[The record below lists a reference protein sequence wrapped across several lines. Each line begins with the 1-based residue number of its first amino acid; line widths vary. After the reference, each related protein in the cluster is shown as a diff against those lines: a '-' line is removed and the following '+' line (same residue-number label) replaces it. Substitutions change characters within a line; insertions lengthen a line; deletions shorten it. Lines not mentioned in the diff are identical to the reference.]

1 MSTNTQH
8 VTLKFLKMSDNDN
21 KQSNYSP
28 MNVLCQTKDMFSD
41 FSKSL
46 K

>member
-8 VTLKFLKMSDNDN
+8 ATLKSPKMSDIDN
-21 KQSNYSP
+21 KQSNHKLI
-28 MNVLCQTKDMFSD
+28 NVFCRTKDIFAD
-41 FSKSL
+41 FSKYP

>member
-8 VTLKFLKMSDNDN
+8 VTLKSPKMSDNDN

-28 MNVLCQTKDMFSD
+28 MNVLCQTKDMISD